1 MKNEGLKN
9 VRGSIDYGGKDA
21 IIKSFI
27 SKTLQETFE
36 KYGYSP
42 FETSILCY
50 YDLLALKYD
59 DDNDILKEIYKVT
72 DQGNRKLALRY
83 DLTVPF
89 AKYIASNKD
98 IKLPFKR
105 YEIGKVFRDGPIK
118 KGRTREFIQCDV
130 DSVGIEGQM
139 IEAELI
145 SIFVEGYK
153 KLGIDI
159 VIKYNN
165 RKLMNG
171 IIEACNIKKEKISDV
186 ITIID
191 KFEKLSKQEL
201 EQEFNKIDINENQVQ
216 NLYKYLKMDFNE
228 LSNIF
233 NNSLNINI
241 KEGLNELKEL
251 NQYIKEL
258 NFNKYVRFSPTLAR
272 GQEYYT
278 GTIFE
283 VYVSDGSIK
292 SSIGGG
298 GRYDNMIGEFIN
310 DGKKYPAVGVSF
322 GLDVIFEILKDKM
335 KELSDINVYIIPMN
349 NNILALKIANALRQ
363 KNIKVEIEMNN
374 LKLKKALNSANKR
387 NSQLVILL
395 GENELKEDKLI
406 IKDMRNKFQITEN
419 INDYI
424 DTIQE
429 LISIPKIEYKI
440 LNPGGNKTAL
450 VKGTNFTDKQKC
462 LINRLIMEKY
472 LDVEQVGFL
481 SDKTNRLEMA
491 GGEFCMNATR
501 CAVYEYSKENKE
513 KIKISVSGTN
523 KDLIG
528 RVLSNNKVEIKL
540 DILKNIEDLI
550 EEKKDFIYV
559 KIDGILIVIFDEE
572 KSKRYIKK
580 LIENEEQA
588 KKEIKEFMTKNIQT
602 TEKAIGII
610 FLEKISGMIKI
621 NPVVW
626 VKDIDTIFYEMACGS
641 GSLGTAIYNY
651 YKNKEE
657 KLELIQPSGYT
668 INIDLDVKA
677 KYIESASISGIVEEE

>member
-21 IIKSFI
+21 KIRSFI

-42 FETSILCY
+42 LETSILCY
-50 YDLLALKYD
+50 YDLLALKYEE
-59 DDNDILKEIYKVT
+59 DNDILKEIYKVS
-72 DQGNRKLALRY
+72 DQGNRNLALRY

-130 DSVGIEGQM
+130 DTVGIEGQM

-171 IIEACNIKKEKISDV
+171 IIEICDIESEKINQV
-186 ITIID
+186 ITVID
-191 KFEKLSKQEL
+191 KMEKLTKEELIEEFKKQEL
-201 EQEFNKIDINENQVQ
+201 KDDQIDKMI
-216 NLYKYLKMDFNE
+216 KYLSMEF
-228 LSNIF
+228 
-233 NNSLNINI
+233 NSLNELFKDTTNINL
-241 KEGLNELKEL
+241 KEGLNEICEL
-251 NQYIKEL
+251 NKYIREL
-258 NFNKYVRFSPTLAR
+258 DLTEYVMFSATLAR

-283 VYVSDGSIK
+283 VYVVDGSIK

-298 GRYDNMIGEFIN
+298 GRYDNMIGEFIG

-322 GLDVIFEILKDKM
+322 GLDVIFEILKEKM
-335 KELSDINVYIIPMN
+335 TKLSNIDVYIIPMN
-349 NNILALKIANALRQ
+349 NNITALKIANELRQ
-363 KNIKVEIEMNN
+363 KDIKVEIEMNN
-374 LKLKKALNSANKR
+374 LKLKKALNSANET
-387 NSQLVILL
+387 QIPLVIIL
-395 GENELKEDKLI
+395 GENELKENKLI
-406 IKDMRNKFQITEN
+406 IKDMRNNFQITED
-419 INDYI
+419 IDDFI

-429 LISIPKIEYKI
+429 LIVIQKIEYNI

-450 VKGTNFTDKQKC
+450 VRSTNFTDKQKY

-472 LDVEQVGFL
+472 FEVEQVGFL
-481 SDKTNRLEMA
+481 SNETNRLEMA

-501 CAVYEYSKENKE
+501 CAVYEYSKEKE
-513 KIKISVSGTN
+513 KSIEISVSGTN
-523 KDLIG
+523 KNLIG
-528 RVLSNNKVEIKL
+528 RVLNDNKVEIKL
-540 DILKNIEDLI
+540 DISKNIDELI
-550 EEKKDFIYV
+550 EVQNNFTLV
-559 KIDGILIVIFDEE
+559 KIDGILIVIFDE
-572 KSKRYIKK
+572 KQSKEYIRKIK
-580 LIENEEQA
+580 DNEDLA
-588 KKEIKEFMTKNIQT
+588 KKELKKFMSKSIQT
-602 TEKAIGII
+602 NKKAIGIML
-610 FLEKISGMIKI
+610 LEKVSDKIKI

-626 VKDIDTIFYEMACGS
+626 VKDIDTVFYETACGS
-641 GSLGTAIYNY
+641 GSLATAIYNY
-651 YKNKEE
+651 YNCKEE
-657 KLELIQPSGYT
+657 MLELIQPSGYT
-668 INIDLDVKA
+668 VSIVLNTK
-677 KYIESASISGIVEEE
+677 KQYIEDAIITGIIEEV

>member
-1 MKNEGLKN
+1 M
-9 VRGSIDYGGKDA
+9 
-21 IIKSFI
+21 
-27 SKTLQETFE
+27 
-36 KYGYSP
+36 
-42 FETSILCY
+42 
-50 YDLLALKYD
+50 
-59 DDNDILKEIYKVT
+59 
-72 DQGNRKLALRY
+72 
-83 DLTVPF
+83 
-89 AKYIASNKD
+89 
-98 IKLPFKR
+98 
-105 YEIGKVFRDGPIK
+105 
-118 KGRTREFIQCDV
+118 
-130 DSVGIEGQM
+130 
-139 IEAELI
+139 
-145 SIFVEGYK
+145 EGYK

-501 CAVYEYSKENKE
+501 FAVYEYSKENKE

-580 LIENEEQA
+580 LMENEEQA